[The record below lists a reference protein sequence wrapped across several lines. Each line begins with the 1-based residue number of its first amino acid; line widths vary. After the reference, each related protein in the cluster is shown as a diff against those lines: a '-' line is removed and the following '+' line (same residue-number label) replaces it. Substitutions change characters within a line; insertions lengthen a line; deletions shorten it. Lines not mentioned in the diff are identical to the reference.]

1 MSMEAQVKKMCQTA
15 YFHIRNINSIRRLL
29 SHEAA
34 ATLVHA
40 FITSRLDDGNSLLYG
55 INDCLLKKLQ
65 LIQNTAARVLSKT
78 RKYDHITPVLKKLHW
93 LPVKQR
99 IEYKILLLTWKS
111 LNGISPAYLSDL
123 ITHYT
128 PNRELRS
135 SDKRLLY
142 IPRTNTSSGDRA
154 FSISA
159 PCLWNSLP
167 EIIRKANSLDTFKS
181 LLKTHLFACAYK
193 DK

>member
-1 MSMEAQVKKMCQTA
+1 MKAQVKKMCQTA

-167 EIIRKANSLDTFKS
+167 ETIRKANSLDKFKS
-181 LLKTHLFACAYK
+181 LLKTHLFECAFK
-193 DK
+193 VN